1 MFNLNL
7 NWFHSFV
14 FFLKKKEPRSE
25 RIVIIHNHLFKNAGT
40 TIDFALRRNFGAGFV
55 DHRDDDNMRKGSAYL
70 GPYLSEN
77 PWIRAVSTHHL
88 TLPLPSLDKV
98 LLPQIVMLR
107 DPIERV
113 TSVYNF
119 ERRQT
124 KAATPGA
131 LFATQHD
138 LKEYVQWRMNPDV
151 GNTIRN
157 FYISRF
163 LPRRKIKK
171 KHFTAEEFERAR
183 AFLLSVPLLGLVER
197 FDESMVLM
205 EEFLRE
211 YIPEIDLSYIPQNV
225 GQKRKSVRER
235 RELLKQELGEELFQK
250 LQERN
255 REDIALYEL
264 GKSLV
269 KERINKVEGLEA
281 KLRDFR
287 KRCARLVTS

>member
-1 MFNLNL
+1 MFNLN
-7 NWFHSFV
+7 WFYSFG
-14 FFLKKKEPRSE
+14 FFSKKKEPRPE

-40 TIDFALRRNFGAGFV
+40 TIDFALRRNFGEGFV
-55 DHRDDDNMRKGSAYL
+55 DHRDDDNMRKGAAYL

-124 KAATPGA
+124 EATTPGA

-157 FYISRF
+157 FYISRC
-163 LPRRKIKK
+163 LPPRKFKK
-171 KHFTAEEFERAR
+171 KPFTAEEFERAC
-183 AFLLSVPLLGLVER
+183 AFLRSVPLLGLVER

-225 GQKRKSVRER
+225 GQKRKSAGER
-235 RELLKQELGEELFQK
+235 RELLKQELGEELFQE
-250 LQERN
+250 LQEKN

-264 GKSLV
+264 GKSLLR
-269 KERINKVEGLEA
+269 ERIKKVDDLEA
-281 KLRDFR
+281 KLQDFR
-287 KRCARLVTS
+287 ERCARLVAA